1 LAQLGLST
9 VKDFKE
15 RKETSMSNWL
25 KAGLIGAAVV
35 VVLDFVELIPGAAC
49 CTWIPEWVT
58 YGCVGALAAYWMTP
72 TRIAGPAAGQGA
84 LAGLIAGAIGG
95 AVGVVLSVLSTAVL
109 GTAGF
114 LSQIP
119 GDALRGMQDA
129 GVDPGL
135 IFAPVGMA
143 FFGSICCT
151 VGVAIAAGLGALG
164 GIIFV
169 AIRPGESTEAPV

>member
-1 LAQLGLST
+1 
-9 VKDFKE
+9 
-15 RKETSMSNWL
+15 MSNWL
-25 KAGLIGAAVV
+25 KAGLIGAGVIV
-35 VVLDFVELIPGAAC
+35 GLQIVELIPGAAC

-119 GDALRGMQDA
+119 PDALRGMQDA
-129 GVDPGL
+129 GFDPDF
-135 IFAPVGMA
+135 IFAPFGMA
-143 FFGSICCT
+143 FCGSICCA
-151 VGVAIAAGLGALG
+151 VGLAIAAGLGALG

-169 AIRPGESTEAPV
+169 AIRPGESTEVPV

>member
-1 LAQLGLST
+1 
-9 VKDFKE
+9 
-15 RKETSMSNWL
+15 MSNWL
-25 KAGLIGAAVV
+25 KAGLIGAGVI
-35 VVLDFVELIPGAAC
+35 VVLQIVGLIPCVGC
-49 CTWIPEWVT
+49 FTWILGYVA
-58 YGCVGALAAYWMTP
+58 YGCVGALAAYWMPPVRT
-72 TRIAGPAAGQGA
+72 AGPAAGQGA

-95 AVGVVLSVLSTAVL
+95 ALGLVISVLSTAVL

-129 GVDPGL
+129 GVDPGF

-164 GIIFV
+164 GIIF
-169 AIRPGESTEAPV
+169 AAMKPGESTEAPA